1 MFLTPYCWS
10 TPDSISASESS
21 YGPIGTAGSP
31 PTAKTLSVASMT
43 RSAARN
49 SSRCSGEVIRR
60 AEMCGTGV
68 KPSRLTAA
76 AASTRICKSSFSRNV
91 TLIRVP
97 AGITLAAFSTFA
109 TSLPVISMEK
119 SSSTVLT

>member
-1 MFLTPYCWS
+1 MTS
-10 TPDSISASESS
+10 TFSAAPTSRSASRYSSSISCD
-21 YGPIGTAGSP
+21 
-31 PTAKTLSVASMT
+31 L
-43 RSAARN
+43 
-49 SSRCSGEVIRR
+49 IRR
-60 AEMCGTGV
+60 EEMCGTGV

-76 AASTRICKSSFSRNV
+76 AAPTRMARSSFSRNV

-97 AGITLAAFSTFA
+97 GGITLAAASTFA

>member
-1 MFLTPYCWS
+1 MMS
-10 TPDSISASESS
+10 TLSDAPMSRSADRYSSSISCD
-21 YGPIGTAGSP
+21 
-31 PTAKTLSVASMT
+31 LM
-43 RSAARN
+43 
-49 SSRCSGEVIRR
+49 RR

-68 KPSRLTAA
+68 KPRRLTAA
-76 AASTRICKSSFSRNV
+76 AASTRICRSSFSRNV

-97 AGITLAAFSTFA
+97 GGITLAAFSTFA